1 MWGLALDAILSFNL
15 VLANGSVTT
24 VSETQNSDLFW
35 AMRGAGS
42 SFGIATSIS
51 VRTFPIPSSA
61 TIYSFNWQLSAS
73 QAVSAL
79 SAYQSF
85 ALTANL
91 PADLGPA
98 MVFRRGGALGNVSI
112 TLSGGFYRAD
122 PNNTQL
128 LATLAPILSVMPPP
142 STQSFDTG
150 TYLDSAGHL
159 AGGSLNTTAQ
169 PDATDTFYVKSLM
182 TPEKVPMTDEA
193 IGAMMQVIVNEGFTT
208 PVTGWFFDVDLYGGR
223 NSAVNSVK
231 SDDTAFVHRDSLFTF
246 QFYAS
251 SPGKVPPYPEAGFQ
265 YLDNV
270 VNALTGAMPPDW
282 DYGAYTNYVDD
293 RLIDWQKR
301 YYGANYARL
310 QSLKD
315 LYDPRGTFTFPPL
328 SKTETSRHAR
338 AVCSFFGVI
347 K

>member
-1 MWGLALDAILSFNL
+1 
-15 VLANGSVTT
+15 
-24 VSETQNSDLFW
+24 
-35 AMRGAGS
+35 MRGAGS

-98 MVFRRGGALGNVSI
+98 MVLRRGGALGNISI

-208 PVTGWFFDVDLYGGR
+208 PVVS
-223 NSAVNSVK
+223 N
-231 SDDTAFVHRDSLFTF
+231 
-246 QFYAS
+246 Q
-251 SPGKVPPYPEAGFQ
+251 SPCFRAQ
-265 YLDNV
+265 NI
-270 VNALTGAMPPDW
+270 
-282 DYGAYTNYVDD
+282 DY
-293 RLIDWQKR
+293 
-301 YYGANYARL
+301 
-310 QSLKD
+310 
-315 LYDPRGTFTFPPL
+315 
-328 SKTETSRHAR
+328 
-338 AVCSFFGVI
+338 
-347 K
+347 